1 MKGVCYIGVFLLLHD
16 VYFLSDI
23 VDKKFSDTK

>member
-1 MKGVCYIGVFLLLHD
+1 MKGVCYIVVYFLFHD

-23 VDKKFSDTK
+23 EDKKFPGTK